1 MTVKVKVKNLTKVF
15 GKKPKHI
22 LEKLKNGATKEEILK
37 ETGCTVGI
45 NKACFEVNEGE
56 IFAIMGLS
64 GSGKSTLIRCLNLL
78 NKPTEGEI
86 YVDGE
91 NILEFDKEKLR
102 EFRQSK
108 VAMVFQ
114 HFGLFNH
121 RKVIEN
127 IEYGLEIS
135 KMDKRKR
142 REAAKKA
149 LISVGLEGWEDKYP
163 NELSG
168 GMQQRV
174 GLARALASDPDI
186 LLMDEPFSALD
197 PLIRRDMQIELLELQ
212 GKLKKTIIF
221 ITHDI
226 NEAFKLGD
234 RIAIMKDGVIDQIG
248 SPQQILDS
256 PVNDYVEA
264 FIKDIDKTKILKA
277 KNIMEELGALVS
289 IQDNLEEIIHRMK
302 SKDVSNAFVIDNNKK
317 FRGVVTNHEVLKAIN
332 EKKSIKEI
340 LINDYHTV
348 DSEMH
353 IQKFLGIITNA
364 KYPIAV
370 LDENE
375 LVLGSI
381 GLHSVV
387 SALV

>member
-15 GKKPKHI
+15 GKKPKHA
-22 LEKLKNGATKEEILK
+22 LEKLKNGATKGEILK
-37 ETGCTVGI
+37 ETGYTVGV
-45 NKACFEVNEGE
+45 NKACFEVKEGE

-78 NKPTEGEI
+78 NTPTEGEI

-102 EFRQSK
+102 EFRQNK
-108 VAMVFQ
+108 IAMVFQ

-127 IEYGLEIS
+127 VEYGLEIS
-135 KMDKRKR
+135 KVDKRKR
-142 REAAKKA
+142 REGAKKA
-149 LISVGLEGWEDKYP
+149 LASVGLEGWDDKYP
-163 NELSG
+163 DELSG

-197 PLIRRDMQIELLELQ
+197 PLIRRDMQFELLELQ
-212 GKLKKTIIF
+212 AKLKKTIIF

-234 RIAIMKDGVIDQIG
+234 RIAIMKDGIIDQIG
-248 SPQQILDS
+248 TPQQILDS

-264 FIKDIDKTKILKA
+264 FVKDIDKTKILKA
-277 KNIMEELGALVS
+277 KNIMEKPGALVS
-289 IQDNLEEIIHRMK
+289 IQDNLDEVIHGMK
-302 SKDVSNAFVIDNNKK
+302 SKEITNAFVIDSKKK
-317 FRGVVTNHEVLKAIN
+317 FRGIVTNDEVMKAVN

-348 DSEMH
+348 TPEMH
-353 IQKFLGIITNA
+353 IQKFLGIITSA

-375 LVLGSI
+375 ELLGSI
-381 GLHSVV
+381 GLNSVI

>member
-1 MTVKVKVKNLTKVF
+1 MTVKVKVENLTKVF

-37 ETGCTVGI
+37 ETGYTVGI
-45 NKACFEVNEGE
+45 NRASFEVKEGE

-102 EFRQSK
+102 EFRQNK

-135 KMDKRKR
+135 KMDKKKR

-149 LISVGLEGWEDKYP
+149 LVSVGLEGWEDKYP
-163 NELSG
+163 HELSG

-197 PLIRRDMQIELLELQ
+197 PLIRRDMQLELLELQ
-212 GKLKKTIIF
+212 AKLKKTIIF

-277 KNIMEELGALVS
+277 KNIMEKPGVLVS
-289 IQDNLEEIIHRMK
+289 IQDNLEEIIHGMK

-317 FRGVVTNHEVLKAIN
+317 FRGVVTNDEVLKAIN

-348 DSEMH
+348 DSEMY
-353 IQKFLGIITNA
+353 IQKFLKIVTSA

-375 LVLGSI
+375 LVLGRI
-381 GLHSVV
+381 GLHSVI
-387 SALV
+387 SALI

>member
-15 GKKPKHI
+15 GKNPKNI
-22 LEKLKNGATKEEILK
+22 LDKVKNGATKGDILK
-37 ETGCTVGI
+37 ETGYTVGV

-78 NKPTEGEI
+78 NIPTEGEI

-108 VAMVFQ
+108 IAMVFQ
-114 HFGLFNH
+114 HFGLFSH
-121 RKVIEN
+121 RTIIEN
-127 IEYGLEIS
+127 VAYGLEIG

-142 REAAKKA
+142 REAANKA
-149 LISVGLEGWEDKYP
+149 LVSVGLEGWDDKYP
-163 NELSG
+163 HELSG

-197 PLIRRDMQIELLELQ
+197 PLIRRDMQLELLELQ
-212 GKLKKTIIF
+212 AKLKKTIIF

-248 SPQQILDS
+248 TPQQILDS

-264 FIKDIDKTKILKA
+264 FVKDIDKTKILKA
-277 KNIMEELGALVS
+277 KNIMEEPGALVS
-289 IQDNLEEIIHRMK
+289 IQDNLDKVIHGMK
-302 SKDVSNAFVIDNNKK
+302 SKEVTNAFVIDSNKK
-317 FRGVVTNHEVLKAIN
+317 FKGIVTNHEVMKAVN

-340 LINDYHTV
+340 LIKDYHTV
-348 DSEMH
+348 TPEMH
-353 IQKFLGIITNA
+353 IQKFLGIITSA

-375 LVLGSI
+375 AVLGSI
-381 GLHSVV
+381 GLNSVV

>member
-15 GKKPKHI
+15 GKNPKNI
-22 LEKLKNGATKEEILK
+22 LDKVKNGATKGDILK
-37 ETGCTVGI
+37 ETGYTVGV

-78 NKPTEGEI
+78 NIPTEGEI

-108 VAMVFQ
+108 IAMVFQ

-127 IEYGLEIS
+127 VEYGLEIS
-135 KMDKRKR
+135 KVDKRKR
-142 REAAKKA
+142 REGAKKA
-149 LISVGLEGWEDKYP
+149 LASVGLEGWDDKYP
-163 NELSG
+163 DELSG

-197 PLIRRDMQIELLELQ
+197 PLIRRDMQFELLELQ
-212 GKLKKTIIF
+212 AKLKKTIIF

-234 RIAIMKDGVIDQIG
+234 RIAIMKDGIIDQIG
-248 SPQQILDS
+248 TPQQILDS
-256 PVNDYVEA
+256 PVNEYVEA
-264 FIKDIDKTKILKA
+264 FVKDIDKTKILKA
-277 KNIMEELGALVS
+277 KNIMEEPGALVS
-289 IQDNLEEIIHRMK
+289 IQDNLDKVIHGMK
-302 SKDVSNAFVIDNNKK
+302 SKEVTNAFVIDSKKK
-317 FRGVVTNHEVLKAIN
+317 FRGIVTNDEVMKAVN

-348 DSEMH
+348 TPEMH
-353 IQKFLGIITNA
+353 IQKFLGIITSA

-375 LVLGSI
+375 AVLGSI
-381 GLHSVV
+381 GLNSVV